1 MCGSSEINCK
11 IYNDMVIE
19 TQACVSACTP
29 SEMYSLISQTRNL
42 PPPTT
47 GNLGTSPRVL
57 KMQGNERQRQ

>member
-42 PPPTT
+42 PPLP
-47 GNLGTSPRVL
+47 LATSELAR
-57 KMQGNERQRQ
+57 GC